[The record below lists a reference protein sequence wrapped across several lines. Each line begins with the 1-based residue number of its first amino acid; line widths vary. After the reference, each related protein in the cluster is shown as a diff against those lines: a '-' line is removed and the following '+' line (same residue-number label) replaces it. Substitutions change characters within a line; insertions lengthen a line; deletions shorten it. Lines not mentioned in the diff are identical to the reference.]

1 MAAFLAAIFLCFA
14 VAFWRGLIVHGPAIA
29 GSFCVL
35 FFCFAVTYFLW
46 LKKGMA
52 MKVTVKDLHGSGPIL
67 AKTKVAKNG
76 DQFVQIY
83 QRAKTINPFKQLYYA
98 IKNITDS
105 RIKPA
110 EQWVRENVDQTCG
123 KLDAMM
129 LKQIFRGIKNQHEQS
144 PEVFIKPNAF
154 DAHNQTYSFSENI
167 SFGFTNKNFASS
179 LDLNHE
185 LMKLLEKQNN
195 EFASSKSE
203 RSASRTPQQLAAYKT
218 GVVNRFKNNASSS
231 NSSLVHQKTDQDIF
245 VVSKYYFSEIKNITQ
260 EEKEYLKNAVKV
272 LLAKLNLSPVEQG
285 EINVIKALK
294 EVEELLVQNPSPMP
308 KEELKNLLTKI
319 MTEAVPI
326 YQKFKAKL
334 QQEPELRGLS
344 LPMVIDSFLLR
355 DFKQAL
361 NVFLHFYEGESR
373 PNDNQKL
380 MLESLA
386 SFLSENKQFMPVD
399 MLATFEKRLNA
410 LGIQV
415 NLTASIE
422 NLPSHTIKPARNPD
436 SSFVADNAVSDSES
450 KLEIDASDAG
460 EE

>member
-1 MAAFLAAIFLCFA
+1 
-14 VAFWRGLIVHGPAIA
+14 
-29 GSFCVL
+29 
-35 FFCFAVTYFLW
+35 
-46 LKKGMA
+46 
-52 MKVTVKDLHGSGPIL
+52 
-67 AKTKVAKNG
+67 
-76 DQFVQIY
+76 
-83 QRAKTINPFKQLYYA
+83 
-98 IKNITDS
+98 
-105 RIKPA
+105 
-110 EQWVRENVDQTCG
+110 
-123 KLDAMM
+123 
-129 LKQIFRGIKNQHEQS
+129 
-144 PEVFIKPNAF
+144 
-154 DAHNQTYSFSENI
+154 
-167 SFGFTNKNFASS
+167 
-179 LDLNHE
+179 
-185 LMKLLEKQNN
+185 

-218 GVVNRFKNNASSS
+218 GVINRFKNNASSS

-272 LLAKLNLSPVEQG
+272 LLAKLNPSPVEQG

>member
-1 MAAFLAAIFLCFA
+1 
-14 VAFWRGLIVHGPAIA
+14 
-29 GSFCVL
+29 
-35 FFCFAVTYFLW
+35 
-46 LKKGMA
+46 MA
-52 MKVTVKDLHGSGPIL
+52 MKVTVQNLQGSGPIL
-67 AKTKVAKNG
+67 AKTKVAENG

-98 IKNITDS
+98 IKNAADS

-129 LKQIFRGIKNQHEQS
+129 LRQIFSNIKKQHEKS

-179 LDLNHE
+179 LDLNHQ
-185 LMKLLEKQNN
+185 LTKLLKNQNLEYDRSMPKQ
-195 EFASSKSE
+195 
-203 RSASRTPQQLAAYKT
+203 SASKTPQQLTAYKT
-218 GVVNRFKNNASSS
+218 GVINRFEENTSSYQSSS
-231 NSSLVHQKTDQDIF
+231 VHQKTDQDIF

-260 EEKEYLKNAVKV
+260 EEKTYLQNAVND
-272 LLAKLNLSPVEQG
+272 LLAKLNPSTVEQG
-285 EINVIKALK
+285 AINVIKALK
-294 EVEELLVQNPSPMP
+294 EIQGLLVRDPSPMP

-326 YQKFKAKL
+326 YQKF
-334 QQEPELRGLS
+334 EVELEKNPDGRVLS
-344 LPMVIDSFLLR
+344 LPMAIDSFLLR

-361 NVFLHFYEGESR
+361 NVFLHFYEGSSR
-373 PNDNQKL
+373 PNANQKA
-380 MLESLA
+380 MLTSLA
-386 SFLSENKQFMPVD
+386 SFLDDNKQFMPAD
-399 MLATFEKRLNA
+399 MLATFEKRLNE

-415 NLTASIE
+415 NLTAPIE
-422 NLPSHTIKPARNPD
+422 NLPSHTLKPVRNPD